1 MATSTN
7 SNANNIV
14 VEPLNQRPRAE
25 DVQVADF
32 FPTTKKECREVAA
45 RFFFCFT
52 NNGEM
57 KSDQDD
63 DAALRGILFC
73 KKERDAYNQC
83 MLAAIAKQKK

>member
-57 KSDQDD
+57 KSDQVRHKYE
-63 DAALRGILFC
+63 LMIIILIF
-73 KKERDAYNQC
+73 
-83 MLAAIAKQKK
+83 